1 MNKEEKDV
9 YKRQKLRRNNYVV
22 NRIKP
27 DNEQIYYI
35 IDTINEAIN
44 SGKQIS
50 FQYYDYTGLKKKVLK
65 NKGEVYKLCL
75 LYTSRCV

>member
-1 MNKEEKDV
+1 MTSAGQVEKL
-9 YKRQKLRRNNYVV
+9 KRNNYVV

-44 SGKQIS
+44 TGAS
-50 FQYYDYTGLKKKVLK
+50 FKGQYP
-65 NKGEVYKLCL
+65 NA
-75 LYTSRCV
+75 